1 MDLGLNGKT
10 ALVTGGSS
18 GLGLGTAAALA
29 DEGVNVV
36 IASRSR
42 EKIDAALLK
51 HPKILSGIECDLST
65 PDGVDGLVSTAIA
78 RLGQV
83 DIVILNAGGP
93 KAGGYEVGTPEAI
106 RGALEQNLVS
116 MATLAQAAVA
126 PMIERDW
133 GRILAITSLWVR
145 QPSPGLILSN
155 TARSGLTAFLK
166 TMATQVARHGV
177 TVNTIQ
183 PGFHQTDRLM
193 ALNGGDISRVADAVP
208 SKTVGDPY
216 DFGKVAAFMV
226 SEPSRFVNGVS
237 LWVDGGS
244 YTGLQ

>member
-1 MDLGLNGKT
+1 
-10 ALVTGGSS
+10 
-18 GLGLGTAAALA
+18 
-29 DEGVNVV
+29 
-36 IASRSR
+36 
-42 EKIDAALLK
+42 
-51 HPKILSGIECDLST
+51 
-65 PDGVDGLVSTAIA
+65 
-78 RLGQV
+78 
-83 DIVILNAGGP
+83 
-93 KAGGYEVGTPEAI
+93 
-106 RGALEQNLVS
+106 
-116 MATLAQAAVA
+116 
-126 PMIERDW
+126 MIERDW